1 MTWLKP
7 LGTTGMKVSALGL
20 GTVKLGRNDGV
31 KYPTNFSIPDDKAA
45 TALLDQASE
54 LGINLIDT
62 APAYGNSEQRLGPL
76 LRGQR
81 DRWLICSKVG
91 EEFDNGQSRFDFT
104 PEHTAF
110 SVERSLKRLNTDVI
124 DIVLVHSDGADLRI
138 IDELGTLSA
147 LKDLKRRGLI
157 RAYGMSTKTVQGG
170 LAAIEAG
177 CDVVML
183 TYNLVERE
191 ESAVLDACAKNNAG
205 ALIKK
210 AFASGHLATSVTD
223 PVQASMDLIFSHRAT
238 SAAIIGTIS
247 PEHLRSNVTAARKA
261 LEWETSHRF

>member
-20 GTVKLGRNDGV
+20 GTVKLGRNEGV
-31 KYPTNFSIPDDKAA
+31 KYPTDFDIPDDKAA
-45 TALLDQASE
+45 LALLHQASE

-62 APAYGNSEQRLGPL
+62 APAYGNSEVRLGSL
-76 LRGQR
+76 LTDQR

-91 EEFDNGQSRFDFT
+91 EEFENGQSRYDFT

-124 DIVLVHSDGADLRI
+124 DIVLVHSDGTDMQI
-138 IDELGTLSA
+138 INELGTLQA
-147 LKDLKRRGLI
+147 LEKLKSRGLI
-157 RAYGMSTKTVQGG
+157 RAYGMSTKTVPGG
-170 LAAIEAG
+170 LAAINAG

-183 TYNLVERE
+183 TYNLVQRE
-191 ESAVLDACAKNNAG
+191 ESEVLDACAKNNTG

-210 AFASGHLATSVTD
+210 ALASGHLADSAAD
-223 PVQASMDLIFSHRAT
+223 PVQASMDLIFSHPAT
-238 SAAIIGTIS
+238 SSAIVGTIS
-247 PEHLRSNVTAARKA
+247 PKHLRSNVDAARKA
-261 LEWETSHRF
+261 LAAMALT